1 MERIIRSILI
11 SLFII
16 LCGIILSSCSTQA
29 NKYSVQSLT
38 ITPAKVTLFAT
49 QSQQFTCTATYGD
62 GTTRAFSPTWS
73 VSNGEITVNGLYT
86 AADVLIETT
95 GAIVA
100 TYQGITAVSDI
111 TVLPDEAI
119 AYPATETKEATFE
132 EPTPALEPTSESVST
147 PTFPKVFSIS
157 ENKILDSNGN
167 EFVFR
172 GVNIMDPAWM
182 TESYYNKINDAYF
195 NALADW
201 NVNIIRIPVHPSGYT
216 YYGKTE
222 YLKILDSIL
231 DFAEKHEIYAIIDF
245 HSIGFPPS
253 GTYMYLEDSSVP
265 WGKGQS
271 IYAYT
276 DQSMKD
282 FWRDISDHYKND
294 NRVIFYELFNEPTYG
309 TGFSDS
315 QSWGQWKSKAEELV
329 DVIRGYDSDAKI
341 IVSGILWSYDLSY
354 VLANPVNRQNIVY
367 GTHPYPNQ
375 SKSYDEAFGAL
386 KATSPVFATEFGF
399 DPNADGQHYQADT
412 SYGNEVINYLENKK
426 ISWTVW
432 HFSPVWYPAL
442 LLDWNSTYTPTT
454 SGQLFKG
461 YLRKNND

>member
-1 MERIIRSILI
+1 MKKNIRYIFFIL
-11 SLFII
+11 FVM
-16 LCGIILSSCSTQA
+16 LCGFFFSSCSTQA

-73 VSNGEITVNGLYT
+73 VSNDAIGEITVNGLYT
-86 AADVLIETT
+86 AADVLIETK
-95 GAIVA
+95 GAIVT
-100 TYQGITAVSDI
+100 TYQDITAISDV

-119 AYPATETKEATFE
+119 AYPATGTKEATPE
-132 EPTPALEPTSESVST
+132 EPTPEPAST
-147 PTFPKVFSIS
+147 PVFPKSFSIS
-157 ENKILDSNGN
+157 GNKILDSDGD

-195 NALADW
+195 SALASW
-201 NVNIIRIPVHPSGYT
+201 NVNIIRIPIHPSGYT

-231 DFAEKHEIYAIIDF
+231 ALAKKYEIYAIIDF

-282 FWRDISDHYKND
+282 FWRDIAEHYKDD
-294 NRVIFYELFNEPTYG
+294 NRVVFYELFNEPTYG

-329 DVIRGYDSDAKI
+329 DIIRGYDSDAKI